1 MKRTRTLLLALFSAL
16 LISLGQI
23 ATAQM
28 AAPAQ
33 PGAATDVYHVYFVKA
48 ALGKAVALGDLLKTP
63 DPKAP
68 MPGHFLLLRHQEGDM
83 WDYVMIEHL
92 GAKATVQA
100 APTPQPEFAP
110 GLSDWHNDTF
120 VSGPSWPEFTKA
132 MGMGDDAAK
141 SAAGV
146 YIVSV
151 FRAAAGH
158 RDQLQKSLA
167 DPTGGTAGSIMMTHL
182 EGGPWQFLRVER
194 YASWQDLAASESKG
208 LADTAKPDS
217 PWRKLR
223 EDVAMHTDT
232 LTDRVA
238 P

>member
-1 MKRTRTLLLALFSAL
+1 
-16 LISLGQI
+16 
-23 ATAQM
+23 
-28 AAPAQ
+28 
-33 PGAATDVYHVYFVKA
+33 
-48 ALGKAVALGDLLKTP
+48 
-63 DPKAP
+63 
-68 MPGHFLLLRHQEGDM
+68 
-83 WDYVMIEHL
+83 
-92 GAKATVQA
+92 
-100 APTPQPEFAP
+100 
-110 GLSDWHNDTF
+110 
-120 VSGPSWPEFTKA
+120 
-132 MGMGDDAAK
+132 MGIGDDAAK

-158 RDQLQKSLA
+158 RDQLQKSLS
-167 DPTGGTAGSIMMTHL
+167 DPSGGAAGSVMMTHL